1 MSADGALDLVVEILE
16 GVGLSHEVVFETP
29 RIPSLFA
36 LYEKEVERV
45 GLLHDSKCTLSAG
58 VPGGDR

>member
-1 MSADGALDLVVEILE
+1 MSADGVLDLVIEILE

-29 RIPSLFA
+29 RMPPLLAF
-36 LYEKEVERV
+36 YEKKVERV
-45 GLLHDSKCTLSAG
+45 GLLHDSQCTLGAG